1 MYQHIRL
8 HPVNRK
14 RLRLADVKKKTLN
27 GDLLGFILD
36 ETVALRRNEPFKDLC
51 DELEDKKNTFH
62 HATFPN
68 GANAFE
74 EPPDF
79 VRACVLR

>member
-1 MYQHIRL
+1 MYRRIRL
-8 HPVNRK
+8 HPVDRK
-14 RLRLADVKKKTLN
+14 RLRLADVKKTLN

-36 ETVALRRNEPFKDLC
+36 ETVALRRNESFDDLY

-68 GANAFE
+68 GANAFK